1 MMTLYTLTNELIQNI
16 EDAVKRYEKMRELD
30 LDPDFFTEVKPYA
43 DEFLGRL
50 KAWKELAEKYVAEYA
65 PKYFHHVQI
74 LNIIDAMEQL
84 IVQSFYKKTSKK
96 RFMDSARSVEY
107 SLGKLRRY
115 LEEDGL
121 HV

>member
-1 MMTLYTLTNELIQNI
+1 MTLYTLTNELIQNV
-16 EDAVKRYEKMRELD
+16 EDAVKRYGKMRELD
-30 LDPDFFTEVKPYA
+30 LDPDFFAEVKPYV

-50 KAWKELAEKYVAEYA
+50 KAWQQLADKYVIEYG
-65 PKYFHHVQI
+65 PKYFHQMQI

-96 RFMDSARSVEY
+96 RFLDSARSVEY
-107 SLGKLRRY
+107 SLGKLKRY

>member
-1 MMTLYTLTNELIQNI
+1 MTLYTLTNELIENV
-16 EDAVKRYEKMRELD
+16 EDAVKRYENMREFD
-30 LDPDFFTEVKPYA
+30 LEPDFFTEVKPYA
-43 DEFLGRL
+43 DGFLERL
-50 KAWKELAEKYVAEYA
+50 KAWEESAKIYVAEYS
-65 PKYFHHVQI
+65 PKYFHHMQI
-74 LNIIDAMEQL
+74 INIMDAMEQL

-107 SLGKLRRY
+107 SLRKLRRY

>member
-1 MMTLYTLTNELIQNI
+1 MTLYTLTDELIVNVV
-16 EDAVKRYEKMRELD
+16 DAVKRYENMREFD

-43 DEFLGRL
+43 DEFLERL
-50 KAWKELAEKYVAEYA
+50 NTWQKLAQNYIVEYS
-65 PKYFHHVQI
+65 PKYFHQMQI
-74 LNIIDAMEQL
+74 VNIMDAMEQL

-107 SLGKLRRY
+107 SLRKLRRY

>member
-1 MMTLYTLTNELIQNI
+1 MTLYTLTNELLQTV

-43 DEFLGRL
+43 DDFSEQL
-50 KAWKELAEKYVAEYA
+50 KCWKQLAEKYVADYT
-65 PKYFHHVQI
+65 PKYFHQMQI
-74 LNIIDAMEQL
+74 VNITDALEQL

>member
-1 MMTLYTLTNELIQNI
+1 MTLYKLTDELIINV
-16 EDAVKRYEKMRELD
+16 EDAVKRYENMRELD
-30 LDPDFFTEVKPYA
+30 LDPDFYTEVKPYA
-43 DEFLGRL
+43 DEFLVRIN
-50 KAWKELAEKYVAEYA
+50 AWKVLAEKYVAEYS
-65 PKYFHHVQI
+65 PKYFHSMQI
-74 LNIIDAMEQL
+74 VNIMDAMEQL